1 VLSAAA
7 REAGEALG
15 VDLAAELAAIA
26 FTGEAGS
33 VARVP
38 TRGALAAPLLL
49 VTGLGPVADVSVETL
64 RKAAGTAARQA
75 TKEPVLAV
83 EVAADL
89 LASRDAD
96 LGEALTAA
104 VEGCGLGAYSFTRFK
119 TKAPEAPSV
128 ETVLL
133 GIAGLGDDEADMA
146 VSTGAVLVRAASL
159 ARDLINTPPQ
169 AKRPPDLA
177 DTAVRVAEEHGL
189 SVRVFDQAAL
199 EEGGF
204 GGILGVGQG
213 SSAEPRLV
221 ELTYVPENAPGDG
234 TLDHVILIGKG
245 ITFDSGGISLK
256 PSASMVTMKSDMSGA
271 AAVLGAMTTLSELGV
286 TSRVTGLMALAE
298 NMPGG
303 DAIRVSDVLVHRG
316 GRTTEVLNTDAE
328 GRLVLADALAY
339 GAEQGPDVMIDL
351 ATLTGAQ
358 VVALGKG
365 ISGLMGTDDALMA
378 ELVDAGAEAG
388 ERLWQLPLPSDYA
401 AHLKSEVAD
410 AKNIGKAGEAGT
422 IIAGLFLQE
431 FTDGLSW
438 AHVDIAGPAFSEEG
452 DAAYTTKG
460 GTGVMV
466 RTLARFLRNRSVA
479 AE

>member
-1 VLSAAA
+1 V
-7 REAGEALG
+7 
-15 VDLAAELAAIA
+15 
-26 FTGEAGS
+26 
-33 VARVP
+33 
-38 TRGALAAPLLL
+38 LL
-49 VTGLGPVADVSVETL
+49 VTGLGPASDVSVEVL
-64 RKAAGTAARQA
+64 RKAGGTAARQA

-89 LASRDAD
+89 LSSPDAD
-96 LGEALTAA
+96 VAEALTAA
-104 VEGCGLGAYSFTRFK
+104 VEGCGLGAYSFTRYK
-119 TKAPEAPSV
+119 SKAPEAPSV
-128 ETVLL
+128 ERVLF
-133 GIAGLGDDEADMA
+133 GAAGLGEDEADMA
-146 VSTGAVLVRAASL
+146 ISTGAVLVRAASL
-159 ARDLINTPPQ
+159 ARDLVNTPPQ

-177 DTAVRVAEEHGL
+177 DTAARIAGEHGL
-189 SVRVFDQAAL
+189 QVRVFDQGAL

-213 SSAEPRLV
+213 SSVEPRLV
-221 ELTYVPENAPGDG
+221 ELTYVPEGAPGDG
-234 TLDHVILIGKG
+234 TLDHVVLIGKG

-256 PSASMVTMKSDMSGA
+256 PSAAMVTMKSDMSGA
-271 AAVLGAMTTLSELGV
+271 AAVLGTMTTLAELGV

-339 GAEQGPDVMIDL
+339 GVEQGPDVMIDL

-358 VVALGKG
+358 VVALGKS

-388 ERLWQLPLPSDYA
+388 ERMWQLPLPADYA
-401 AHLKSEVAD
+401 DQLKSEVAD
-410 AKNIGKAGEAGT
+410 AKNIGKVGEAGT
-422 IIAGLFLQE
+422 IIAGLFLKE

-438 AHVDIAGPAFSEEG
+438 AHVDIAGPAFSEDG
-452 DAAYTTKG
+452 DGAYTTKG

-479 AE
+479 GA